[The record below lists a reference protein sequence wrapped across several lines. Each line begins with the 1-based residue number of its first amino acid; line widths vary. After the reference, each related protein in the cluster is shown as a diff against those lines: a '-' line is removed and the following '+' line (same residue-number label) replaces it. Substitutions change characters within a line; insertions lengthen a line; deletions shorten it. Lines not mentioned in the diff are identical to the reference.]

1 MQQGAILLII
11 YSLILFSCNPK
22 QATEPLPQSY
32 VPLIVQAIPT
42 MVHPDS
48 IFDPDTLYVSGEK
61 RWLARPPDR
70 FLATTYRLGSL
81 KEKQITV
88 GAPQIIY
95 PGHDT
100 IPLPK
105 IISRKD
111 SVRLAGIPEIIEAKD
126 EYFPA
131 SNSQSISYYTR
142 LQGLPHDDIS
152 AIAKDKNGN
161 MWIGTYGAGV
171 VRFDGLNFYQYKDT
185 DGLSQNFIQTL
196 VASKVGDIWI
206 GTRAEG
212 AMRFNGRNIYYYTT
226 DNGLPNN
233 RVETIF
239 EDSRGIIWLGTYN
252 GVCRIDGQD
261 ITSYTKAHGLGIE
274 IVYMIQEDKNG
285 NMWFGGVNG
294 GITMF
299 DGNAFY
305 QYSSQQGLTN
315 NYIVTG
321 TYDSKGNLWFGTY
334 ENGAYRFDGTSFY
347 QYTTN
352 EGLENN
358 SIKSISEDLKGNIWI
373 GSSEGSLSKLKEND
387 IYLYGEEHG
396 ISNGFI
402 TCFYHDRDGSVWFGT
417 FGGGLGHFKGNMFTH
432 FHEKYGLKDGFIRS
446 IMQDNEGQVW
456 LGTNTEGAF
465 SYDGTSFMQYST
477 MQGLSHNRVGGMLQD
492 KNGLYWFAT
501 TGGGITSFDG
511 QVFTNYRVENGLND
525 DFIIFLRE
533 DSGGNIWF
541 VTRDNGILKYNGEY
555 FLSYGTHQ
563 GLSDTVARF
572 VLEDKK
578 GNIWVGTQAGG
589 ITRFDGKTVAH
600 YNKEGGLLSNNIIDM
615 IEDSNG
621 NIWIGTNGNG
631 VTAFDGNYYYHF
643 TEKQGLINDFVY
655 SLLDDKDQNIWIG
668 TRMGL
673 SKLLVKDFSE
683 LINQSKAINS
693 PIKVLF
699 RNYSHMDGYLGVGTN
714 SRTMLQDQE
723 GNIWI
728 GANDILTVYNPRE
741 DVVDSIPP
749 KVKITTVGIFNERIQ
764 WQSLQNHQDTVIVL
778 PNGLVI
784 KNFKFDDIS
793 DWYGLPVNLSLS
805 YDNNHISFDFV
816 GISNGLSKDIR
827 YQYILEGLY
836 NNWSSLTKETHASF
850 GRLAPGKYTFK
861 VKAVNDDGYWS
872 EEITYSFHITP
883 PFWQTP
889 MAYAGYLLLSILLGL
904 IIYKY
909 RKRLSAKRELAKQKD
924 IEWQQEVAIARKS
937 AEFKQNFLANMSHE
951 IRTPLTGVLG
961 LANLL
966 SQLPLDQKAKEYVD
980 DLNKTGE
987 SLRDTINMI
996 LDISKIEAGKL
1007 QIKKTSFSL
1016 YGVFEDCVKLYTPL
1030 CKENVV
1036 LETIIDNEIPRF
1048 IYTDEQRVSQIIKN
1062 LLSNAVKFTT
1072 QGKITLKARLEKTE
1086 YLLDQESYYIK
1097 IIVSDTG
1104 QGIGYQEQQKLFAP
1118 FYQAEQNP
1126 AIFSEGTGLGLAIC
1140 KELSILLGG
1149 HIGMESHPGQGSLFW
1164 FTFRAQTGKSPKT
1177 KGNLPL
1183 KIKTNLTETV
1193 KSLNILLVEDKQI
1206 IQKVVSL
1213 MLNSMGH
1220 SVIIA
1225 SNGEDALKKFI
1236 PGFFD
1241 LVLMDIQM
1249 PVMDG
1254 ISATQKLR
1262 ENHNQLPPIVG
1273 LSANAFEGDR
1283 KKYMDQGLDEYLT
1296 KPIAENDFR
1305 EMLQK
1310 IGLK

>member
-1 MQQGAILLII
+1 MQQGAFLLII
-11 YSLILFSCNPK
+11 YSLVLFSCNPK

-42 MVHPDS
+42 IVHPDS

-70 FLATTYRLGSL
+70 FLASTYKLGSL
-81 KEKQITV
+81 KEKQIEV

-95 PGHDT
+95 PGRDT

-105 IISRKD
+105 IINRRD
-111 SVRLAGIPEIIEAKD
+111 SVKLAGIPEIIEAKD
-126 EYFPA
+126 KYFPTG
-131 SNSQSISYYTR
+131 NSQSISYYTR

-152 AIAKDKNGN
+152 AIAKDNNGN

-171 VRFDGLNFYQYKDT
+171 VRFDGLSFYHYKESQ
-185 DGLSQNFIQTL
+185 GLSIQTL
-196 VASKVGDIWI
+196 AASKTGDIWL
-206 GTRAEG
+206 GTRTEG
-212 AMRFNGRNIYYYTT
+212 AMRLNGRNIYYYNTK
-226 DNGLPNN
+226 NGLPDN

-252 GVCRIDGQD
+252 GVCRVDGQD

-274 IVYMIQEDKNG
+274 IVNMIQEDKDG

-305 QYSSQQGLTN
+305 HYSTPQGLIN

-321 TYDSKGNLWFGTY
+321 TFDKKGNLWFGTF
-334 ENGAYRFDGTSFY
+334 ENGAYRFDGTSFFH
-347 QYTTN
+347 YTTN

-358 SIKSISEDLKGNIWI
+358 FIRSISEDQKGNIWI
-373 GSSEGSLSKLKEND
+373 GSSVGSISKITEND
-387 IYLYGEEHG
+387 IYFFDEEHG
-396 ISNGFI
+396 VSNGFI

-417 FGGGLGHFKGNMFTH
+417 YGSGLGHFKGNMFTH

-446 IMQDNEGQVW
+446 IMQDNEGQMW
-456 LGTNTEGAF
+456 LGSNSEGAF
-465 SYDGTSFMQYST
+465 RYDGTQFLQYST
-477 MQGLSHNRVGGMLQD
+477 AQGLRHNRIAGLLQD

-501 TGGGITSFDG
+501 TGGGISSFDG
-511 QVFTNYRVENGLND
+511 QVFTNYHVENGLND
-525 DFIIFLRE
+525 NFIIFMME
-533 DSGGNIWF
+533 DSAGNIWF

-555 FLSYGTHQ
+555 FLSYGINQ
-563 GLSDTVARF
+563 GLSDVISPF
-572 VLEDKK
+572 ILEDKK

-589 ITRFDGKTVAH
+589 ITRFDGKNVTH
-600 YNKEGGLLSNNIIDM
+600 YNTEEGLLSNNILDM

-621 NIWIGTNGNG
+621 NIWIGTFGKG
-631 VTAFDGNYYYHF
+631 VMAFDGDQFYHF
-643 TEKQGLINDFVY
+643 TEKQGLINDFAY
-655 SLLDDKDQNIWIG
+655 SLLEDKDKNIWIG

-673 SKLLVKDFSE
+673 SKLLVKDISE
-683 LINQSKAINS
+683 LNNQSRDIGS

-699 RNYSHMDGYLGVGTN
+699 RNYSYRNGYLGVGTN
-714 SRTMLQDQE
+714 SRSMFQDQD
-723 GNIWI
+723 GKIWI
-728 GANDILTVYNPRE
+728 GANDILTIYNPQE

-749 KVKITTVGIFNERIQ
+749 NVQITTVGVFNESVQ
-764 WQSLQNHQDTVIVL
+764 WQTLQNNQDTVIML
-778 PNGLVI
+778 ANGIAI
-784 KNFKFDDIS
+784 KNFGFDDIS
-793 DWYGLPVNLSLS
+793 DWYGLPVNLNLS

-827 YQYILEGLY
+827 YQYIMEGLI

-850 GRLAPGKYTFK
+850 GRLAPGTYTFR

-872 EEITYSFHITP
+872 DDFSYSFRITSP
-883 PFWQTP
+883 IWQTP
-889 MAYAGYLLLSILLGL
+889 IAFSVYVFLILILIFLL
-904 IIYKY
+904 YKY
-909 RKRLSAKRELAKQKD
+909 RKGMNIKRELAKQKD
-924 IEWQQEVAIARKS
+924 LVWQQEVAIARKS

-966 SQLPLDQKAKEYVD
+966 SQLPLDEKAKEYVD

-1007 QIKKTSFSL
+1007 QIKKTNFSL
-1016 YGVFEDCVKLYTPL
+1016 YGVFDNCVKLYTPL
-1030 CKENVV
+1030 CNENVV
-1036 LETIIDNEIPRF
+1036 LETIIDNQIPRF
-1048 IYTDEQRVSQIIKN
+1048 IFSDEQRISQIIKN

-1072 QGKITLKARLEKTE
+1072 QGKIILNARLENTE

-1097 IIVSDTG
+1097 ISVSDTG
-1104 QGIGYQEQQKLFAP
+1104 IGIDYHEQHKLFAP

-1126 AIFSEGTGLGLAIC
+1126 AIYSEGTGLGLAIC

-1149 HIGMESHPGQGSLFW
+1149 QIGLESHPGEGSLFW
-1164 FTFRAQTGKSPKT
+1164 FTFRAQMGNSPKT

-1183 KIKTNLTETV
+1183 KIKTAQTETT
-1193 KSLNILLVEDKQI
+1193 KSLNILLAEDKQI

-1262 ENHNQLPPIVG
+1262 ENHKQLPPIVG

-1283 KKYMDQGLDEYLT
+1283 QKYMDQGLDEYLT
-1296 KPIAENDFR
+1296 KPITENDFR
-1305 EMLQK
+1305 EMLRK